1 MEITLI
7 SRTNEGQKFLNEN
20 GDKYEYLKTV
30 DEINHLVKIQSIR
43 TAAIKFVNLERDK
56 DFIVEID

>member
-1 MEITLI
+1 
-7 SRTNEGQKFLNEN
+7 
-20 GDKYEYLKTV
+20 
-30 DEINHLVKIQSIR
+30 VKIQSIR